1 MNMLPILLKRE
12 FWEHRKTFFYLPLI
26 ILVLS
31 AFFLIAVVGSVQI
44 AGGDI
49 IVSGSVQMN
58 EEGTKRSQH
67 FILEV
72 HARVGCHDS
81 HREANDRS
89 RCGACHLL
97 HGNDAAAAH
106 PVSNDGGGCPGILG

>member
-44 AGGDI
+44 AGG
-49 IVSGSVQMN
+49 V
-58 EEGTKRSQH
+58 
-67 FILEV
+67 
-72 HARVGCHDS
+72 
-81 HREANDRS
+81 
-89 RCGACHLL
+89 LL
-97 HGNDAAAAH
+97 
-106 PVSNDGGGCPGILG
+106 PR